1 MAASYE
7 FSQADLKYVES
18 LVIISL
24 YILCVLYIRFFHSL
38 FPHQQPF
45 PNLLHE
51 EVKNMLLVQHYQM
64 MDSMKD

>member
-24 YILCVLYIRFFHSL
+24 YILYPLAEL
-38 FPHQQPF
+38 
-45 PNLLHE
+45 N
-51 EVKNMLLVQHYQM
+51 
-64 MDSMKD
+64 

>member
-38 FPHQQPF
+38 FPHQESP
-45 PNLLHE
+45 
-51 EVKNMLLVQHYQM
+51 
-64 MDSMKD
+64 S